1 MGAGTA
7 AYKGIVA
14 AKKTFSA
21 WKAQLC
27 AGNFSFIGEKL
38 EFHTLE
44 TLVPNARNY
53 LKLLLI

>member
-27 AGNFSFIGEKL
+27 AGNFSFIGPDHINVEK
-38 EFHTLE
+38 TS
-44 TLVPNARNY
+44 
-53 LKLLLI
+53 KG